1 MPSTS
6 TYTDRVLALVN
17 IERANQGLSPLTW
30 NTQLSTAAQNHSASM
45 AINDYFSHTDDLDA
59 DGSSPWDRIHNAGY
73 QYSAAAEN
81 IAAGDQTPEEVV
93 ATWMNSPEHCANILN
108 PNYTEIGIGYFYL
121 QNDTGTVNS
130 NFYWTQTFGTPL
142 FNSSNGVSQVGTQG
156 NDWLTGD
163 TTNDTLK
170 GGRGNDTLLGMAG
183 NDKLCGG
190 RGNDILNGYGTSGTE
205 YDTLSGGLGHDTFVL
220 GGSWGVSYL
229 ENGYATIR
237 DWNPL
242 TDCIEVQGSAS
253 QYSLD
258 YSQNWGGTY
267 AVDTTIYYGTDVI
280 GVVLDTTNLTIAD
293 NFTFV

>member
-229 ENGYATIR
+229 GNG
-237 DWNPL
+237 
-242 TDCIEVQGSAS
+242 
-253 QYSLD
+253 
-258 YSQNWGGTY
+258 
-267 AVDTTIYYGTDVI
+267 
-280 GVVLDTTNLTIAD
+280 
-293 NFTFV
+293 